1 MYSTMDFYINQF
13 ANYLGDAIKIGE
25 SAKITKPSQPIQNVL
40 ISGLGGSGIGGSLAC
55 SLLAEKMNIPMYV
68 NNDYSLP
75 AYVNENTLLIIS
87 SYSGNTEETI
97 EALEIGSQKNAK
109 IVCVTTESGKIAK
122 IAREKD
128 FDLIVIPSGN
138 PPRACLSYSFPQVFF
153 ILNQLG
159 LINEEPINELKS
171 AVSFLE
177 TETPQIKEQAK
188 TIAEQLFGKL
198 PIIYSDARIGSV
210 AVRFRQQLNENSK
223 ILAWHHVIPEMNHNE
238 LVGWT
243 TENQNLAVL
252 FLRNEDDFHRNQ
264 TRMQIN
270 KTIIENYTSTIIEI
284 WSKGDSLI
292 QKSLY
297 LVLLTDW
304 VSFELAQL
312 RGADAVEVK
321 VIDYL
326 KGELAKV
333 N

>member
-13 ANYLGDAIKIGE
+13 ANYLEESIGIGE
-25 SAKITKPSQPIQNVL
+25 KSVINQPSQPITNVL

-55 SLLAEKMNIPMYV
+55 SLLADKINVPMYV

-87 SYSGNTEETI
+87 SYSGNTEETL
-97 EALEIGSQKNAK
+97 EALEVGSQKNAK
-109 IVCVTTESGKIAK
+109 IVCITTENGKIAK
-122 IAREKD
+122 LAREREY
-128 FDLIVIPSGN
+128 DLIVIPGGN
-138 PPRACLSYSFPQVFF
+138 PPRACLNYSFPQIFF
-153 ILNQLG
+153 ILNQLD
-159 LINEEPINELKS
+159 LIDETPIQKLRT
-171 AVSFLE
+171 AIPFLE
-177 TETPQIKEQAK
+177 EETESIKKQAK
-188 TIAEQLFGKL
+188 EIAEQLFGKL
-198 PIIYSDARIGSV
+198 PVIYSDARIGSV

-223 ILAWHHVIPEMNHNE
+223 ILAWHHLIPEMNHNE

-264 TRMQIN
+264 TRMEIN
-270 KTIIENYTSTIIEI
+270 KKIIENYTDCIIEI
-284 WSKGDSLI
+284 WSKGDDLI

-304 VSFELAQL
+304 ISFELAEL

-326 KGELAKV
+326 KGELSKV

>member
-13 ANYLGDAIKIGE
+13 SNYLAEAIHIGE
-25 SAKITKPSQPIQNVL
+25 SAKITKSNQPITNVL
-40 ISGLGGSGIGGSLAC
+40 ISGLGGSGIGGSIAC
-55 SLLAEKMNIPMYV
+55 SLLADKIKVPMYV
-68 NNDYSLP
+68 NNDYFLP
-75 AYVNENTLLIIS
+75 AYVDENTLLIIS
-87 SYSGNTEETI
+87 SYSGNTEETL

-109 IVCVTTESGKIAK
+109 IVCITTENGKIAK
-122 IAREKD
+122 LARKREY
-128 FDLIVIPSGN
+128 DLIVIPEGN

-153 ILNQLG
+153 ILNQHG
-159 LINEEPINELKS
+159 LIDETPIQTLKL
-171 AVSFLE
+171 ATSFLE
-177 TETPQIKEQAK
+177 QETPQIKERAK
-188 TIAEQLFGKL
+188 SIAEQLFGKL
-198 PIIYSDARIGSV
+198 PVIYSDVRIGSV

-223 ILAWHHVIPEMNHNE
+223 VLAWHHVIPEMNHNE

-264 TRMQIN
+264 TRIEIN
-270 KTIIENYTSTIIEI
+270 KKIVGNYTDTIIEI

-292 QKSLY
+292 HKSLY
-297 LVLLTDW
+297 LILLTDW
-304 VSFELAQL
+304 ISFELAQL
-312 RGADAVEVK
+312 RGVDAVEVK

>member
-13 ANYLGDAIKIGE
+13 ANYLEESIVIGE
-25 SAKITKPSQPIQNVL
+25 NAVVNQPSQPITNVL

-55 SLLAEKMNIPMYV
+55 SLLADKINIPMYV

-87 SYSGNTEETI
+87 SYSGNTEETL
-97 EALEIGSQKNAK
+97 EALEVGSQKNAK
-109 IVCVTTESGKIAK
+109 IVCITTENGKLVK
-122 IAREKD
+122 LAREREY
-128 FDLIVIPSGN
+128 DLIVIPGGH
-138 PPRACLSYSFPQVFF
+138 PPRACLNYSFPQIFF
-153 ILNQLG
+153 ILNQLD
-159 LINEEPINELKS
+159 LIDETPIQKLRTAIPFLKK
-171 AVSFLE
+171 E
-177 TETPQIKEQAK
+177 TESIKKQAK
-188 TIAEQLFGKL
+188 EIAGQLFEKL
-198 PIIYSDARIGSV
+198 PVIYCDARIGSV

-223 ILAWHHVIPEMNHNE
+223 ILAWHHLIPEMNHNE

-243 TENQNLAVL
+243 IENQNLAVL

-264 TRMQIN
+264 TRMEIN
-270 KTIIENYTSTIIEI
+270 KKIIGSYTSCVMEI
-284 WSKGDSLI
+284 WSKGDDLI

-304 VSFELAQL
+304 ISFELAEL
-312 RGADAVEVK
+312 RGADAVEIK

-326 KGELAKV
+326 KGELSKV

>member
-13 ANYLGDAIKIGE
+13 SNFLAEAIKIGE
-25 SAKITKPSQPIQNVL
+25 SATLTQPNYPIQNVL

-55 SLLAEKMNIPMYV
+55 SLLADKINVPMYV

-87 SYSGNTEETI
+87 SYSGNTEETL
-97 EALEIGSQKNAK
+97 EALEIGQSKNAK
-109 IVCVTTESGKIAK
+109 IVCVTTENGKIAK
-122 IAREKD
+122 IARERNY
-128 FDLIVIPSGN
+128 DLIIIPGGN
-138 PPRACLSYSFPQVFF
+138 PPRACLNCSFPQVFF
-153 ILNQLG
+153 ILNQFG
-159 LINEEPINELKS
+159 LINNEPIDELKS

-177 TETPQIKEQAK
+177 SETSQIKEKAK
-188 TIAEQLFGKL
+188 IIADQLFGKL

-223 ILAWHHVIPEMNHNE
+223 VLAWHHLIPEMNHNE

-252 FLRNEDDFHRNQ
+252 FLRNEDDFNRNQ
-264 TRMQIN
+264 TRMKIN
-270 KTIIENYTSTIIEI
+270 KTIIENYTDTIIEI

-292 QKSLY
+292 HKSLY
-297 LVLLTDW
+297 LILLTDW